1 MDYNGVS
8 KERAAEAWR
17 RPLAAL
23 LLQMKSTYVTG
34 GGLRHV
40 HVWYTFILFAMHVT
54 LLYKTEPNNLKKTD
68 GKRKKGAGKRIC
80 SQPCRPVLPA
90 TPGGEGLTCSSGP
103 GGWGAKL

>member
-8 KERAAEAWR
+8 KERAVEAWR

-34 GGLRHV
+34 GVLRHV

-80 SQPCRPVLPA
+80 SQPCRP
-90 TPGGEGLTCSSGP
+90 GSR
-103 GGWGAKL
+103 GARAARNTRG